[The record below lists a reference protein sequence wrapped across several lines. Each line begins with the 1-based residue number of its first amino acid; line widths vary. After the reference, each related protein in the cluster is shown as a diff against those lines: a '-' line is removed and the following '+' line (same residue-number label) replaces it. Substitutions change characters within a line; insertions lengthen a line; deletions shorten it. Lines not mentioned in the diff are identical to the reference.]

1 MPKLKKPNASAEES
15 SYKSINSKVNEK
27 AEKAILSIIRFIDS
41 KYKSQNTVILNIYI
55 IKYNQSL
62 ISFEIEFFLDNADE
76 VINQIIELILDM
88 VNWCE

>member
-55 IKYNQSL
+55 IKYN
-62 ISFEIEFFLDNADE
+62 
-76 VINQIIELILDM
+76 
-88 VNWCE
+88 